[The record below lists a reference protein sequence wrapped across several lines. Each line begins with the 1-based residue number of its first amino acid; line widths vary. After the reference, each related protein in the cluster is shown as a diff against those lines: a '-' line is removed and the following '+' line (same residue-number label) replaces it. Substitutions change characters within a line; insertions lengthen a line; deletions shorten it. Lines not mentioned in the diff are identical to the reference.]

1 MRVVIAGATGFI
13 GRALSEALH
22 KDYEVVALSRD
33 ARRAARLI
41 GDVAT
46 VLEWDGRSTG
56 SWVRQAEGA
65 LAIINLA
72 GENLATGR
80 WTLSKKSGIL
90 QSRVNSRRAVVD
102 AVKQVED
109 KPRVVIHGSAVGYY
123 GIRGDEELDENSSS
137 GKGFLADV
145 CRKSELLLDELEATG
160 VRWVIARSGVVLGQ
174 GGGALANMIRP
185 FRFHLGGYPGNG
197 GQWLSWISLDD
208 EVAALRFLMENE
220 HLQGAYNL
228 TSPQPVTMKQCCKT
242 LGAVLGRSA
251 WLPVPAFALRLAYG
265 EMADEM
271 LLAGQR
277 VLPGRLLEAG
287 FEFRYADLKSA
298 LTGVL

>member
-33 ARRAARLI
+33 ARRGAKSI
-41 GDVAT
+41 GDFAT

-109 KPRVVIHGSAVGYY
+109 KPRVLIHGSAVGYY
-123 GIRGDEELDENSSS
+123 GIRGDEELDETSSS

-145 CRKSELLLDELEATG
+145 CRKSELLLDELEAIG
-160 VRWVIARSGVVLGQ
+160 VRWVVARSGVVLGQ

-185 FRFHLGGYPGNG
+185 FRFHLGGYPGSG
-197 GQWLSWISLDD
+197 RQWLSWISLDD
-208 EVAALRFLMENE
+208 EVAAIKFLMENE

-251 WLPVPAFALRLAYG
+251 WLPVPAFAVRLAYG
-265 EMADEM
+265 EMADEV

-277 VLPGRLLEAG
+277 VLPKRLLEAG